1 MKTCTSLLLA
11 ALLGTASLAAAEPDF
26 LGEPMVDLEG
36 EATSLAAFAGE
47 VLVVNFWAS
56 WCAPCRE
63 ELPVLAGWNGAWAG
77 RGGRVVAVSIDRKAA
92 NAARF
97 VDEVDLALP
106 VLVDGPDG
114 LAAALDLSAVPST
127 YLLDRDGRV
136 VMVVRGFVAADL
148 ERLRQTAEALLDRPV
163 TKENA

>member
-11 ALLGTASLAAAEPDF
+11 ALLGAASPAAAEPDF

-63 ELPVLAGWNGAWAG
+63 ELPVLDEWNNAWAG

-97 VDEVDLALP
+97 VDEIDLGLP

-127 YLLDRDGRV
+127 YLLDREGRV
-136 VMVVRGFVAADL
+136 VMVVRGFLADEL
-148 ERLRQTAEALLDRPV
+148 ARLRQAAEALLAPGV